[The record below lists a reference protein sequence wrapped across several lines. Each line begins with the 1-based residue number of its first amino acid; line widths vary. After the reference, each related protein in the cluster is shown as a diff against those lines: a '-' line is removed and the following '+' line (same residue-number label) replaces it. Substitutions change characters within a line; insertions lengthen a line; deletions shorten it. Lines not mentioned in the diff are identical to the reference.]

1 MSRIT
6 SSTDTTIS
14 LQSVAF
20 PQPEYVKSIFQ
31 THQLQPNGFHIDQIR
46 KAQPDWVLAILVVCF
61 ILFTWGQV
69 FYHRRIQQIFRAPFS
84 KRFINQLTRDGNLF
98 RERISV
104 ALGIVYILTFSLFL
118 YVFNEQILGL
128 TLQGVSG
135 ISLYGLIAV
144 VTIGILA
151 AKVAL
156 VNLLGTIFRTRETTN
171 NYLLNLLLFA
181 LITGPFLMVAM
192 VFIVYLNSIA
202 LIHIS
207 LVVFVVILLFRFM
220 RGFFIGMAL
229 RKFSYLFLFVYLC
242 SLEILPLL
250 VLIRILFNHSHSAGA

>member
-1 MSRIT
+1 MSRIK

-14 LQSVAF
+14 LQSTTFA
-20 PQPEYVKSIFQ
+20 QPEYVKSIFQ
-31 THQLQPNGFHIDQIR
+31 SHQLQPDNLRISPVH
-46 KAQPDWVLAILVVCF
+46 KAQPDWVLAILVLCF
-61 ILFTWGQV
+61 ILFAWGQV

-84 KRFINQLTRDGNLF
+84 KRFVNQLTRDGNLF

-118 YVFNEQILGL
+118 YILNEQILGL
-128 TLQGVSG
+128 TIQGISG
-135 ISLYGLIAV
+135 ISLYGLIAGV
-144 VTIGILA
+144 SICMLA

-156 VNLLGTIFRTRETTN
+156 VNLLGSIFKTRETTY

-181 LITGPFLMVAM
+181 LITGPVLLTAM
-192 VFIVYLNSIA
+192 VFVVYLQSVT
-202 LIHIS
+202 LIQIS
-207 LVVFVVILLFRFM
+207 LVIFLAILLFRFV

-250 VLIRILFNHSHSAGA
+250 VLIKVLLNHVHSAGA